1 MKTKRAEQRRLLKK
15 KARPTDQSRAR
26 HANSKAI
33 VARDRMRGRIAAM
46 EATEEG
52 RRALFGWMAAIGLC
66 ALLAFIL
73 VDMALG
79 GAA

>member
-1 MKTKRAEQRRLLKK
+1 
-15 KARPTDQSRAR
+15 
-26 HANSKAI
+26 
-33 VARDRMRGRIAAM
+33 M

-52 RRALFGWMAAIGLC
+52 RRALFGWTAAIGLC
-66 ALLAFIL
+66 ALLAYIL

>member
-1 MKTKRAEQRRLLKK
+1 MAEGKKEARRMWKSGRATHK
-15 KARPTDQSRAR
+15 
-26 HANSKAI
+26 SKQI
-33 VARDRMRGRIAAM
+33 VARDRLRGRIVAM

-52 RRALFGWMAAIGLC
+52 RRALFGWTAAIGLC
-66 ALLAFIL
+66 ALLAYIL